1 MELAGLTSLFKIISL
16 GLAAIFASLGF
27 GTPVKTFSPVDADN
41 IKANI
46 AVFSDTHVEGNNP
59 DRQLVIA
66 QGLDDVAN
74 ATSKVDALVI
84 TGDCTMNGQGVEY
97 FDLLTTLK
105 VHNRTNKTFL
115 VMGNHDA
122 CNRPGGFAE
131 ADKRFRTYQGL
142 VNGDRLEKPY
152 YSSDVNGY
160 KMIFMSTE
168 EERGTAQYIS
178 DEQITWLDAQL
189 KEGSKDGKPVFVF
202 NHNPINGTNNVDSIW
217 PSVTDE
223 NGNIVEGGGMG
234 DQSARV
240 LAVLRKYA
248 NVFFFSG
255 HMHTNIDRNGVYTN
269 DRLNPSLHFIDC
281 PLFSN
286 TSKFDGKD
294 VCGVG
299 YQVEVYEHSV
309 VLRGRSFETSEWLET
324 ENGTAFQSKIPLLPD
339 LGLNLAS

>member
-1 MELAGLTSLFKIISL
+1 MELTGITSLFKIISL

-27 GTPVKTFSPVDADN
+27 GTPGKTFSPTDAEN

-59 DRQLVIA
+59 TRQLVIA
-66 QGLDDVAN
+66 KGLDDVAN
-74 ATSKVDALVI
+74 SASKVDALVI
-84 TGDCTMNGQGVEY
+84 TGDCTMNGQGIEY

-105 VHNRTNKTFL
+105 VHNRTDKTFL

-131 ADKRFRTYQGL
+131 ADRRFRTYQGL

-168 EERGTAQYIS
+168 SDKGTEQYIS
-178 DEQITWLDAQL
+178 DEQLEWLDAQL
-189 KEGSKDGKPVFVF
+189 KEGTKDGMPVFVF
-202 NHNPINGTNNVDSIW
+202 NHNPIKGTNNVNSIW
-217 PSVTDE
+217 PTGS
-223 NGNIVEGGGMG
+223 MG
-234 DQSARV
+234 EQSADV
-240 LAVLRKYA
+240 LNTLRKYA

-255 HMHTNIDRNGVYTN
+255 HMHTDIDRNGVYTN
-269 DRLNPSLHFIDC
+269 DLLNPSLHFVDC

-286 TSKFDGKD
+286 TSKFNGNE

-309 VLRGRSFETSEWLET
+309 VLRGRSFETSEWLVNK
-324 ENGTAFQSKIPLLPD
+324 NGAEFQAKIPLIPD
-339 LGLNLAS
+339 FELNLAS